1 MPLLRTPVSAPLPVY
16 LAGRGLEDEQK
27 KVQTQTVGGH
37 APAMGP
43 QIPFA
48 VIFSRKKLHGAREET
63 GGNMLKFI
71 KCLLL

>member
-1 MPLLRTPVSAPLPVY
+1 VPLLKTPVSATLPVY

-48 VIFSRKKLHGAREET
+48 VICSRKKLHGVGEET
-63 GGNMLKFI
+63 EGAI
-71 KCLLL
+71 C